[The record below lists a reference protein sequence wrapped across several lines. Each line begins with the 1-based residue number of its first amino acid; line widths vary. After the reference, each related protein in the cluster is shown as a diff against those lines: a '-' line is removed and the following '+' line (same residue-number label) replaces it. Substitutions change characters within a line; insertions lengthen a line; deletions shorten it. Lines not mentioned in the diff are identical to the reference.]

1 MLYIFIH
8 LFCSCFMLVR
18 LSVAPE
24 AIPETLGMRPAWM
37 GRQSI
42 AVHYAH
48 TFAHLFT
55 PGAVSSCQFFSRH
68 VFVWR
73 NRRNPCRH
81 RVTWAQDWTGDRGA
95 MIGLA
100 KWKIVER
107 LCQLW
112 CDKHSLVFVCA
123 NSKNKWRKT
132 SPWNNPQRS
141 CKCFT
146 PSNHLN

>member
-1 MLYIFIH
+1 
-8 LFCSCFMLVR
+8 MLVR

-68 VFVWR
+68 VFCEETQETHADTEL
-73 NRRNPCRH
+73 PELK
-81 RVTWAQDWTGDRGA
+81 
-95 MIGLA
+95 IGLG
-100 KWKIVER
+100 IVE
-107 LCQLW
+107 L
-112 CDKHSLVFVCA
+112 
-123 NSKNKWRKT
+123 
-132 SPWNNPQRS
+132 
-141 CKCFT
+141 
-146 PSNHLN
+146 